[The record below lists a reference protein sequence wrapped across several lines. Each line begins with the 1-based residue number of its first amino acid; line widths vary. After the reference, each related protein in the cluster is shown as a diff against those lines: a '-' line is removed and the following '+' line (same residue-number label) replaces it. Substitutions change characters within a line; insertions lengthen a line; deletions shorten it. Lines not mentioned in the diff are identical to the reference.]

1 MDVNRQNLE
10 RVREQFSRLF
20 FEALDANENQGRQ
33 FVESLGRIVPSS
45 ASKETYMWMVRTGGL
60 RKFEGERVLN
70 RFKSHDLTIEA
81 DEYEDSLTIDLRDIE
96 RDRLGLHA
104 PGIMSMA
111 EGVFW
116 HYAVLFTQL
125 LESGWSNKSYDG
137 VNFFS
142 DAHPNPEAAPEAG
155 LDIAE
160 FSNQTDLELSVEAFR
175 KMRLAPTKILDRQ
188 GRRRGI
194 KYDTL
199 FVPTE
204 LEEKAES
211 LNNDEYLLKDPA
223 DPTLGS
229 YKNPVRGQFESIV
242 EIEYTTPSASSKYW
256 AADSSYVN
264 QIPPMLLQLV
274 KSPDYSAVT
283 NPEDFQVWNSRK
295 QYHGIHCEHGAGYG
309 LPHAIYGGEG
319 TTAP

>member
-1 MDVNRQNLE
+1 MDVNRRNLE
-10 RVREQFSRLF
+10 RVREEFSRLF

-81 DEYEDSLTIDLRDIE
+81 DEYEDSLQIDLRDIE
-96 RDRLGLHA
+96 RDRLGLHS

-125 LESGWSNKSYDG
+125 LEAGWDNDCYDG
-137 VNFFS
+137 VKFFS
-142 DAHPNPEAAPEAG
+142 DAHPNPEAAPEAAM
-155 LDIAE
+155 DVDV
-160 FSNQTDLELSVEAFR
+160 FSNQTELELSVEAFR
-175 KMRLAPTKILDRQ
+175 EMKLAPTDILDRN

-204 LEEKAES
+204 LEEKART

-223 DPTLGS
+223 DPTQGS
-229 YKNPVRGQFESIV
+229 YKNPVRGQFDNIV
-242 EIEYTTPSASSKYW
+242 EMEYTTASASSKYW
-256 AADSSYVN
+256 AADSSLVN
-264 QIPPMLLQLV
+264 QLPPMLLQLV
-274 KSPDYSAVT
+274 KSPEYSAVT

-295 QYHGIHCEHGAGYG
+295 VYHGIHCEHGAGYG
-309 LPHAIYGGEG
+309 LPHAVFGGKG
-319 TTAP
+319 TVAP